1 MSRRKRVYKKE
12 ERVDSR
18 YGSPAVERLITTVMK
33 RGKKSLAERIV
44 YTAIDKSR
52 EGSDS
57 VDPLEVVNKAVENVR
72 PRLEV
77 KSRRVGG
84 ATYQVP
90 MEVTPARQISLATR
104 WIVQYADNRKGMRM
118 ADALAQEIKDA
129 ASGQGNAIK
138 KREDTHKMAQAN
150 RAFALERTRNIGIA
164 AHIDAGK
171 TTLTERVLF
180 YTGMIHKIGEVHEG
194 TTVTDWMEQERERGI
209 TITSAATTCAWT
221 QRQEPGVYKIFEG
234 IKQRINIIDTPGHVD
249 FTAEVERSL
258 RVLDGAI
265 AVFDAVAGVQPQSE
279 TVWRQATKY
288 NVPRLAFIN

>member
-1 MSRRKRVYKKE
+1 MSRRRKVYKKE

-18 YGSPAVERLITTVMK
+18 YGSAAVARLISSVMK

-57 VDPLEVVNKAVENVR
+57 VDPLEVLNKAPENVR

-90 MEVTPARQISLATR
+90 MEVTPARQISLAMR
-104 WIVQYADNRKGMRM
+104 WIVSYADNRRGQPM

-129 ASGQGNAIK
+129 ANGQGNEIK

-150 RAFALERTRNIGIA
+150 RAFAHFR
-164 AHIDAGK
+164 
-171 TTLTERVLF
+171 
-180 YTGMIHKIGEVHEG
+180 
-194 TTVTDWMEQERERGI
+194 W
-209 TITSAATTCAWT
+209 
-221 QRQEPGVYKIFEG
+221 
-234 IKQRINIIDTPGHVD
+234 
-249 FTAEVERSL
+249 
-258 RVLDGAI
+258 
-265 AVFDAVAGVQPQSE
+265 
-279 TVWRQATKY
+279 
-288 NVPRLAFIN
+288 